1 MHQLHLQQRG
11 THFVVLDHQHPQVL
25 QHCHRLPLLEVFT
38 PPQYS
43 HHGADADRKRPEWPC
58 PYESPADLGYTHALP
73 AGLAEWYTQLTQ
85 NQPGVT
91 P

>member
-1 MHQLHLQQRG
+1 MHQLHLEQCG
-11 THFVVLDHQHPQVL
+11 THLVVLDHQHPQVL
-25 QHCHRLPLLEVFT
+25 QHCHRLPLLEAFK

-43 HHGADADRKRPEWPC
+43 HHWAEADRTRPDRP
-58 PYESPADLGYTHALP
+58 PHYESRADLVYNRTLP
-73 AGLAEWYTQLTQ
+73 AGVAEWYTQLTQ

>member
-1 MHQLHLQQRG
+1 M
-11 THFVVLDHQHPQVL
+11 
-25 QHCHRLPLLEVFT
+25 

-43 HHGADADRKRPEWPC
+43 HHGVEADRKRPDRLSL
-58 PYESPADLGYTHALP
+58 YESPADLGYTRTLP
-73 AGLAEWYTQLTQ
+73 AGVAEWYTQLTQ